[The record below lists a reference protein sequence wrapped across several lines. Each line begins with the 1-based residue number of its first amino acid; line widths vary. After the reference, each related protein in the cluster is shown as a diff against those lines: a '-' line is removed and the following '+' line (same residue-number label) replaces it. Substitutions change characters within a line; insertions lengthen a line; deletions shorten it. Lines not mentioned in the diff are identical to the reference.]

1 MLKHLDIRNYAL
13 INELSADL
21 GPGMTTVTGE
31 TGAGK
36 SIILGALSL
45 LLGNR
50 ADSAV
55 VLDRS
60 HKCIVEG
67 VFDIDVEEK
76 RDFFEANEIDIFS
89 ETIIRREVAADGRS
103 RAFINDTPVKLS
115 ILKELTGSLI
125 EVHSQHQTLTIRDS
139 NFRLDVIDAY
149 HGDRELVHTYRKQ
162 YNEFIELTGEVDRL
176 RSEQATLK
184 RDEDYYEF
192 LFKEFDRID
201 LEKTDQESLESE
213 LKVLDNTE
221 DILRSLSGIKD
232 LLDDGDHSILNGI
245 KTILTNMTG
254 ISRHHPELEDL
265 EKRLRSVNV
274 EMGDISDTISG
285 LESEFKNDPERE
297 EQIRD
302 LLDILY
308 SLMQKHQVRSVEELI
323 RVRDEIDGKLNDLG
337 SIDHAL
343 EAAELKLKYAGEELT
358 TTAKNLSESRL
369 RVKGVLE
376 KEINELLEFVGMKN
390 SRFSIEITSTKQF
403 TVRGGDS
410 VEFLYTP
417 ASNIEFRELDKIA
430 SGGELS
436 RLMLCIKS
444 VLADVK
450 ELPTLIFDE
459 IDTGISG
466 GVANKVAQVIK
477 KISGKR
483 QVIVITHLP
492 QMAGKGD
499 EQLLVYKEESSGG
512 VNTKLRK
519 LTKAERITEV
529 ARMLSGDDP
538 SGSAMDT
545 ARDLLEV

>member
-149 HGDRELVHTYRKQ
+149 HGDQELVHTYRKQ

>member
-444 VLADVK
+444 VLADVN